1 MAGHWS
7 GDAVCPKGAKRG
19 GGKKGGSKSPKSSG
33 SHNSVGKGD
42 GKAAKPRVV
51 YFSMSDDSPQGTKD
65 GKAYMVVKQEERG
78 GRCIPPP
85 TSLEQAGT
93 PASSPESPTTSRPV
107 PTSLN
112 LSSALAPAS
121 TSMSAPS
128 ASGFA
133 STSMSAPSAS
143 GFASTSLSAPS
154 ASGFATTSMSAPIMA
169 PGSASTSLMASSA
182 SGSALASLGKA
193 PSEAMVVSSTSLT
206 REMASMGSMAPG
218 FHGAGAT
225 SIPRGLGVEHGV
237 TLEEKDFMMIKE
249 ALGGGPMPEQGQ
261 LQAAM
266 EALSWM
272 EVDSDGGELSPQR
285 AEEEGQL
292 APAMAFGSKER
303 HEYLDEYLR
312 RYENPDDPEWREVHN
327 ERWTEFYPGHPM
339 FIGED
344 LKDIKRW
351 NDRARQGLPILPG
364 HAGSTSPQPHQLQPQ
379 LQPGSKSTLPASAP
393 NQPDSSQ
400 PLPTS
405 TTTSGTCQ
413 HLKTSRRGT
422 NRHIDMLTCLDCGVV
437 LKREKKEVTA
447 GGITTAATS
456 ATGADCKCH
465 NVTWKGTNGFRWKK
479 TCLDCGRAM
488 VGTKDNY
495 VATGSSKTGASS
507 RMSSAVGLTF
517 TPDELADVFNTC
529 MVVAK
534 VKALELRDQRV
545 SVDGLHKILDAV
557 LMSRSSGVQLQE
569 GLPSQ
574 QAGGPVTT
582 PGGGHPKDGKLMT
595 FGAYKGKPFSYARM
609 DGDYVKWCQDQ
620 TDPSRPM
627 KEFLEYVNSRDR
639 VAYVAEQGYAGEEV
653 QHVAPEDHLIA
664 VLDLGCNKTCHGDRW
679 LQRYCTASG
688 RPLDQLYLLYLKEE
702 EASKALEAT
711 SQQVALATWMFPLSW
726 MKSLVLQL
734 VIFAVWSYVAVMLPF
749 CFPSRISG
757 TLVCWWS

>member
-1 MAGHWS
+1 MAILLR
-7 GDAVCPKGAKRG
+7 DK
-19 GGKKGGSKSPKSSG
+19 
-33 SHNSVGKGD
+33 N
-42 GKAAKPRVV
+42 VV
-51 YFSMSDDSPQGTKD
+51 Y
-65 GKAYMVVKQEERG
+65 R
-78 GRCIPPP
+78 
-85 TSLEQAGT
+85 
-93 PASSPESPTTSRPV
+93 
-107 PTSLN
+107 
-112 LSSALAPAS
+112 
-121 TSMSAPS
+121 
-128 ASGFA
+128 
-133 STSMSAPSAS
+133 
-143 GFASTSLSAPS
+143 
-154 ASGFATTSMSAPIMA
+154 
-169 PGSASTSLMASSA
+169 
-182 SGSALASLGKA
+182 
-193 PSEAMVVSSTSLT
+193 
-206 REMASMGSMAPG
+206 
-218 FHGAGAT
+218 
-225 SIPRGLGVEHGV
+225 
-237 TLEEKDFMMIKE
+237 
-249 ALGGGPMPEQGQ
+249 
-261 LQAAM
+261 
-266 EALSWM
+266 
-272 EVDSDGGELSPQR
+272 
-285 AEEEGQL
+285 
-292 APAMAFGSKER
+292 
-303 HEYLDEYLR
+303 
-312 RYENPDDPEWREVHN
+312 
-327 ERWTEFYPGHPM
+327 
-339 FIGED
+339 
-344 LKDIKRW
+344 
-351 NDRARQGLPILPG
+351 
-364 HAGSTSPQPHQLQPQ
+364 
-379 LQPGSKSTLPASAP
+379 PGSKIPIRQSREKVLSASR
-393 NQPDSSQ
+393 QPDSSQ

-688 RPLDQLYLLYLKEE
+688 RPLDQLPLVPEGGGGFKGIGGHISTSGTRNLDVSFELDEE
-702 EASKALEAT
+702 SG
-711 SQQVALATWMFPLSW
+711 
-726 MKSLVLQL
+726 
-734 VIFAVWSYVAVMLPF
+734 FAVGDLCSVELCGSDAPLLLSITDQRNLGLLVELSETGDRVYS
-749 CFPSRISG
+749 SRGGRYEWTFGDSTSSLASG
-757 TLVCWWS
+757 IPWTFRSDRPRDCHDLGQA